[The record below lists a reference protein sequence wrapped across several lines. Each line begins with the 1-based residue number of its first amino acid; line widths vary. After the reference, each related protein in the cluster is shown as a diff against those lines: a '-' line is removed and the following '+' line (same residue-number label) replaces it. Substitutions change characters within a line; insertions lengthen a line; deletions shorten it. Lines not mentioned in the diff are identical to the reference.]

1 MKKKFLL
8 LSGIVVLSFSAKAQE
23 LRENYMVW
31 PDSKGIADYVTKW
44 TPGTPLFEDENFYIS
59 RVKPKKRFRNSAT
72 QINESLTEANDRKLV
87 FWVPI
92 GQVTGGNVNA
102 RPDGEFD
109 SEVFSTWSYVTHYGD
124 WTSPHG
130 WVPGGF
136 ADVAHKNGVGVSGV
150 ASIPNS
156 GISTSDGAW
165 GQALH
170 KQVILDNEKFAKF
183 LHYHGVD
190 GLGYNSEFSG
200 MSDDLP
206 ALHTQH
212 ELIHKYLV
220 EQGNHLAENFWYDGT
235 NDTGGITWDG
245 GISSHNKETF
255 GNGDHIRTS
264 LFLNYNWWRS
274 QVLSSISNIQNVAPG
289 RSSLDLYAGFNM
301 QGGNPSTWTTLAQY
315 PMSIGLWGAHDY
327 NMLWAGRSKEG
338 SADISKQ
345 STYQNILEMFFTNG
359 NRNPVKKIDIYDA
372 KSHFPN
378 EKWFGMS
385 AYISARSSLSWDL
398 SEEPFIT
405 FFNLG
410 NGRFFNWKGE
420 RQNDNEWYN
429 IGVQDYLPTWR
440 YWFASSFMGKEESD
454 VPADGL
460 DAQFTW
466 DDAYVGGSCLRIFGS
481 TDNEYLH
488 LFKTDFLLNK
498 GDVITVRYKLMRGQ
512 ADINLVLSA
521 KGKESTI
528 LRENNLKV
536 LTTKEVADD
545 EIWVQ
550 KTFKISGLLASLDGQ
565 EAAMI
570 GLHFKN
576 AENLEFYLGEFSITR
591 STTPT
596 PSAPEITVAKAVG
609 SHLKGV
615 DAKVIFNM
623 PNNKEAGT
631 PVYNLD
637 VNTSMFKLY
646 AQQEGGEPVF
656 MGITTSWAG
665 MYYSIPI
672 DANKAQRIRLGVAA
686 VSVDTNSDSEIA
698 WSEYTDDF
706 GDYSTIND
714 IQIDKT
720 TIKPEENFEISYVDP
735 RHNPATWK
743 LYNGEGE
750 VVKEASNTI
759 KFSVP
764 EGIKELGAY
773 DLEITESDTLRRINS
788 YVQITSWGSGALP
801 EIKSLTL
808 NGEDVQEGASPVKI
822 EIGEEI
828 TLGYTGRKAN
838 GAASRGISI
847 NEASVGCKMKPLG
860 IDAFESFSISTWIN
874 FTSVPGSSVLCSIE
888 DRTGSWPVNNWGW
901 FWSNIDP
908 DGTINSFSFRA
919 SNNNGAPEY
928 RTTFPES
935 TIIFGAWTHL
945 ALIFEYNDVGKF
957 RVKLYINGVLQKS
970 TWTYNNGAETGTTED
985 WCSIHFALP
994 VDYWMCFG
1002 GGRGNNP
1009 TFNNGVVDELQVWKG
1024 AMTPEEVKLSKAG
1037 LDANNLPENVLA
1049 YWDFDTDADNDHYF
1063 TAKGSKP
1070 ETKACNYKIAAG
1082 DKEGSGT
1089 QTPQLPI
1096 FLPGTPYI
1104 AGSAYKIETLPTWT
1118 AKRAVISEATGN
1130 DIAGN
1135 AKLSY
1140 EKASDRTVTLTLAN
1154 DLGSDSRDYPVF
1166 SIYDATGVESMDAT
1180 GEPRTYTVED
1190 ILFVE
1195 FAEDGNYQVSVYTIS
1210 GMLAAQKAEILYAG
1224 QNMRITL
1231 GTNGIYLVKVI
1242 KDGKEVRTI
1251 KILKK

>member
-1 MKKKFLL
+1 MKRNLLL

-23 LRENYMVW
+23 LKEDYMIW
-31 PDSKGIADYVTKW
+31 PNSGGLAGYVNQW
-44 TPGTPLFEDENFYIS
+44 TPGTPLFEDENFYVS

-72 QINESLTEANDRKLV
+72 QINESLTEKNDKKLV

-92 GQVTGGNVNA
+92 GAATGGNKNA
-102 RPDGEFD
+102 RPNGEFD
-109 SEVFSTWSYVTHYGD
+109 SEVFSTWSYVTHYGN

-150 ASIPNS
+150 ASIPWG
-156 GISTSDGAW
+156 GITPGWS
-165 GQALH
+165 QALDA
-170 KQVILDNEKFAKF
+170 QAALDKEKLAKF
-183 LHYHGVD
+183 LYYHGVD

-200 MSDDLP
+200 ASAGTVP
-206 ALHTQH
+206 AIRDQH
-212 ELIHKYLV
+212 EFIHKYLV
-220 EQGNHLAENFWYDGT
+220 DKGNSLAENFWYDGT
-235 NDTGGITWDG
+235 NDNGNITFDNGIG
-245 GISSHNKETF
+245 SHNDETF
-255 GNGDHIRTS
+255 GDGEHIRTS
-264 LFLNYNWWRS
+264 LFFNYNWWRS
-274 QVLSSISNIQNVAPG
+274 NVLSSLSNFEKYAPG
-289 RSSLDLYAGFNM
+289 RDPLDIYAGFNM
-301 QGGNPSTWTTLAQY
+301 QGGDPSTWTTLAQY
-315 PMSIGLWGAHDY
+315 PMSIGLWGAHDF
-327 NMLWAGRSKEG
+327 NMLWAGRSQQG
-338 SADISKQ
+338 SADIAKQ
-345 STYQNILEMFFTNG
+345 STYQNTLEMFFTNG
-359 NRNPVKKIDIYDA
+359 NRNPVKKINIYDA

-385 AYISARSSLSWDL
+385 AYMSARSSLSWDL
-398 SEEPFIT
+398 TEEPFIT

-440 YWFASSFMGKEESD
+440 YWFASSFMGKDASD
-454 VPADGL
+454 VPANGL

-481 TDNEYLH
+481 TPDEYLH
-488 LFKTDFLLNK
+488 LFKTDFLLNR
-498 GDVITVRYKLMRGQ
+498 GDIITVRYKLIKGQ
-512 ADINLVLSA
+512 SDINLVLSE
-521 KGKESTI
+521 KGYETTI

-536 LTTKEVADD
+536 MTTSEVADD
-545 EIWVQ
+545 EIWI
-550 KTFKISGLLASLDGQ
+550 KKEFKVSGLLATLNNK
-565 EAAMI
+565 EIAMI

-576 AENLEFYLGEFSITR
+576 AENLELYLGEFSITR
-591 STTPT
+591 GTTPA

-623 PNNKEAGT
+623 PNDKEAGT

-672 DANKAQRIRLGVAA
+672 DANKTKRIRLGVAA

-706 GDYSTIND
+706 GPYSVIND

-735 RHNPATWK
+735 RHDPATWK

-750 VVKEASNTI
+750 IVKEASNTI
-759 KFSVP
+759 TFSVP

-801 EIKSLTL
+801 EIQSLTL
-808 NGEDVQEGASPVKI
+808 NGEDVQEEASPVKI

-901 FWSNIDP
+901 FWSNINP
-908 DGTINSFSFRA
+908 NGTIDSFSFRA
-919 SNNNGAPEY
+919 SNDIGAPEY
-928 RTTFPES
+928 RTTFPKS

-1002 GGRGNNP
+1002 GGRGSNP

-1089 QTPQLPI
+1089 QTPQRPI
-1096 FLPGTPYI
+1096 YLPGTPYI

-1154 DLGSDSRDYPVF
+1154 DLGSDSKDYPVF

-1180 GEPRTYTVED
+1180 DELRTYTVED

-1195 FAEDGNYQVSVYTIS
+1195 FAEDGNYQVSVYTVS
-1210 GMLAAQKAEILYAG
+1210 GMLAAQKAEALYAG

-1242 KDGKEVRTI
+1242 KDGKEIRTI
-1251 KILKK
+1251 KVLKK